1 MFHLIGA
8 GTVLLVSTLLSMWA
22 PDLTQAELLQ
32 RYGQDTQW
40 VELQQ
45 GVRIHYKE
53 TGAKEAPAIL
63 LLHGFGASLQTWDT
77 WADSLSSNYRV
88 IRPDL
93 PGFGL
98 TGARAD
104 QNYSEA
110 ADLAALIQLLD
121 RLNVKKVAVV
131 GHSMGGKMAW
141 NLAAAE
147 TDRVTALVLMAPDG
161 FPDSQDIG
169 SKPYE
174 VPAVMGAIQY
184 FLPKYFVRKSI
195 EPAFSNSNALSD
207 TLVDRYDYMLRA
219 PGVRRAILDRAN
231 QTIYT
236 DPVSR
241 LAAIK
246 APTLLLWGEDD
257 QMIPSEN
264 AQRYR
269 AHLQNA
275 SVVMLPKLGHVLQ
288 EEQPERGLSV
298 VIQFLQ
304 KVQPIKP
311 G

>member
-1 MFHLIGA
+1 MIGA

-22 PDLTQAELLQ
+22 PDRTQAELLQ

-40 VELQQ
+40 VEVQQ

-53 TGAKEAPAIL
+53 TGSKEAPAIL
-63 LLHGFGASLQTWDT
+63 MLHGFGASLQTWDA
-77 WADSLSSNYRV
+77 WANSLSSNYRV

-141 NLAAAE
+141 NLAAAD

-195 EPAFSNSNALSD
+195 EPAFSNPNALSD
-207 TLVDRYDYMLRA
+207 SLVDRYDDMLRA

-246 APTLLLWGEDD
+246 APTLLLWGEND
-257 QMIPSEN
+257 QMIPSDN

-269 AHLQNA
+269 THLKNA

-288 EEQPERGLSV
+288 EEQPEQGLSV
-298 VIQFLQ
+298 VIQFLKKLQ
-304 KVQPIKP
+304 SSMPE
-311 G
+311 